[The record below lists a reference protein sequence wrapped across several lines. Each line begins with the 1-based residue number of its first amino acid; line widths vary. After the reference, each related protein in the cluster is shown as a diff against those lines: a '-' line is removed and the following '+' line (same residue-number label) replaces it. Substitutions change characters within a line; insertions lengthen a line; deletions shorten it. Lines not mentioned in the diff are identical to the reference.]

1 MICLDPKDPD
11 QEKLAQYRLVHPHG
25 TVPCLEIENQTTIL
39 ESGAICM
46 YLAELLDPTTVP
58 GDKAAYYK
66 YVYSKTCLEQPL
78 KNRQNKDLNYKW

>member
-66 YVYSKTCLEQPL
+66 YII
-78 KNRQNKDLNYKW
+78 N